1 MLFDQIE
8 NLYHDNEYF
17 MWDHEITLVPIV
29 YVAFWAITGMVNT
42 DRHLKSKLSV
52 LHVGVDEC
60 STLSSVRS
68 MRYRNH

>member
-1 MLFDQIE
+1 MITAFGVFLLFDQIE

-42 DRHLKSKLSV
+42 NRDKVEAFGTPCR
-52 LHVGVDEC
+52 G
-60 STLSSVRS
+60 
-68 MRYRNH
+68 